1 MAITPAEAMAG
12 MELTKKMMAGI
23 ELTDEEM
30 KKVRAGI
37 RSAMKRA
44 DEEALDGEAAVA
56 SPVPHECLCPI
67 TRQIMLDPVVAAD
80 GHSYERTAIQKWFD
94 TGNTKSPMTS
104 EVLLA

>member
-12 MELTKKMMAGI
+12 MELTDEEVKKVIAGM

-30 KKVRAGI
+30 KKV
-37 RSAMKRA
+37 M
-44 DEEALDGEAAVA
+44 A
-56 SPVPHECLCPI
+56 SPVPHDCPCPI